1 MPDDV
6 PQLAALPDPRFRFF
20 ADLSVQVGPPQEVGA
35 TAHGGRRLIPIL
47 GGTARGDGWSARVLP
62 GGADFQRIVHG
73 GLAELDARYVLETD
87 AGDLI
92 YVCNQ
97 ALRSG
102 DPAHMARL
110 ARGEPVDPAHI
121 SSAARPAWRRP
132 AGRWAGSTSACS
144 SAPARAIPIAC
155 RCAFTSC
162 SEGLPRFDTYNTGDT
177 THEQP
182 CIQGAPRRRGLHS
195 CRCAGHRP
203 GSRPRPAPSLL
214 FRASPCAC
222 SSAFLRER
230 GRTSWHACLRKSC
243 PSNGATW
250 AWSWTTSRALAASS
264 PPARRHA
271 PCLTATR

>member
-6 PQLAALPDPRFRFF
+6 PQLAAFPDPRFRFF

-35 TAHGGRRLIPIL
+35 TVHGGRRLIPIL

-102 DPAHMARL
+102 DPAHMAKL

-121 SSAARPAWRRP
+121 YF
-132 AGRWAGSTSACS
+132 
-144 SAPARAIPIAC
+144 
-155 RCAFTSC
+155 RCA
-162 SEGLPRFDTYNTGDT
+162 PRMET
-177 THEQP
+177 
-182 CIQGAPRRRGLHS
+182 A
-195 CRCAGHRP
+195 
-203 GSRPRPAPSLL
+203 
-214 FRASPCAC
+214 
-222 SSAFLRER
+222 
-230 GRTSWHACLRKSC
+230 
-243 PSNGATW
+243 
-250 AWSWTTSRALAASS
+250 SRALAWINERLFFGTG
-264 PPARRHA
+264 ARHPDRVQMRFHE
-271 PCLTATR
+271 LL